1 MQVNLGKN
9 DILMLVAAVLVTVGA
24 FSPMIDIAGFKTV
37 SYADAASPEV
47 YVLVLLALATPFIGL
62 FKDRKFSLLTAIG
75 AWLVLLWPVLKN
87 IGSGSDDDGGL
98 LGKITD
104 AAADPLQKVT
114 EQIFSNVLD
123 FEWGGYAFF
132 IGMILLLV
140 GGVRGFMGAK

>member
-1 MQVNLGKN
+1 MQINLEKN
-9 DILMLVAAVLVTVGA
+9 DILLLIAAALTVVGA
-24 FSPMIDIAGFKTV
+24 FGPMINLAGIDTV

-47 YVLVLLALATPFIGL
+47 YALVVLALAAPLIGL
-62 FKDRKFSLLTAIG
+62 FKDRKFSLFAAIG

-87 IGSGSDDDGGL
+87 IGSGGEDDGGL

-123 FEWGGYAFF
+123 FEWGGYAFL

-140 GGVRGFMGAK
+140 GSVRGFMGTK